1 MAMAKVKLR
10 PRVVLVELAKKVAIP
25 SGILCNII
33 ATIDIN
39 PTLYKLSLLL
49 LGKYLSINIDAIIPT
64 IMLIKEI
71 IITIISW
78 LLLFSRRI
86 DSGIKSHMEIVNMTE
101 DANAK
106 EDIIIFL
113 FLSFFKNINMV
124 PSKVDKP
131 AKNVKIKLK
140 IILFIL

>member
-1 MAMAKVKLR
+1 
-10 PRVVLVELAKKVAIP
+10 
-25 SGILCNII
+25 
-33 ATIDIN
+33 
-39 PTLYKLSLLL
+39 
-49 LGKYLSINIDAIIPT
+49 
-64 IMLIKEI
+64 
-71 IITIISW
+71 
-78 LLLFSRRI
+78 
-86 DSGIKSHMEIVNMTE
+86 MTE

-106 EDIIIFL
+106 EDTIIFL

>member
-1 MAMAKVKLR
+1 M
-10 PRVVLVELAKKVAIP
+10 
-25 SGILCNII
+25 
-33 ATIDIN
+33 

-49 LGKYLSINIDAIIPT
+49 LGKYLSINMDIIIPT

-86 DSGIKSHMEIVNMTE
+86 DSGIKSHMETVNITE
-101 DANAK
+101 EANAR
-106 EDIIIFL
+106 EEIRIFL
-113 FLSFFKNINMV
+113 FLSFLKNINMV

>member
-33 ATIDIN
+33 ATIDIM

-49 LGKYLSINIDAIIPT
+49 LGKYLSINMDIIIPT

-71 IITIISW
+71 TITII
-78 LLLFSRRI
+78 
-86 DSGIKSHMEIVNMTE
+86 
-101 DANAK
+101 
-106 EDIIIFL
+106 
-113 FLSFFKNINMV
+113 
-124 PSKVDKP
+124 P
-131 AKNVKIKLK
+131 
-140 IILFIL
+140 

>member
-1 MAMAKVKLR
+1 
-10 PRVVLVELAKKVAIP
+10 
-25 SGILCNII
+25 
-33 ATIDIN
+33 
-39 PTLYKLSLLL
+39 
-49 LGKYLSINIDAIIPT
+49 
-64 IMLIKEI
+64 
-71 IITIISW
+71 
-78 LLLFSRRI
+78 
-86 DSGIKSHMEIVNMTE
+86 MTE

-131 AKNVKIKLK
+131 ARNVNIKLI

>member
-1 MAMAKVKLR
+1 
-10 PRVVLVELAKKVAIP
+10 
-25 SGILCNII
+25 
-33 ATIDIN
+33 
-39 PTLYKLSLLL
+39 
-49 LGKYLSINIDAIIPT
+49 
-64 IMLIKEI
+64 MLIKEI
-71 IITIISW
+71 IITIIPW
-78 LLLFSRRI
+78 LLLFNRDI